1 MAFLANQITWPMW
14 RIRRS
19 TKGKHQSLETIQ
31 TRDTSTENALSTVKP
46 ESIEGGLLDEAEGE
60 RRPDS

>member
-1 MAFLANQITWPMW
+1 MW